1 MTKGRVTTL
10 DERIEIISYCIEN
23 AKDYGKA
30 VEKYHVSY
38 QQIYNWVKKYEESGV
53 NGLIDRRGKR
63 KPLEEMTDVER
74 LRAELKN
81 T

>member
-1 MTKGRVTTL
+1 MKSLATALRM
-10 DERIEIISYCIEN
+10 

-74 LRAELKN
+74 SPCG